1 VYRAL
6 AATLAASA
14 LLSSGC
20 NMWDAVTSRKFR
32 QEPMKTVRGVIAPED
47 AVVVLL
53 ADPPRPGDER
63 AKAMQRLKEP
73 LRHSGTQDQQ
83 DAIIEVLSRAAT
95 SDSSPVLRFAAAE
108 ALGRFQDPRAGQ
120 ILMVAYQKADGRPE
134 RAAGVQ
140 PPAGV
145 VPIGGTSAGRL
156 PTRAGF
162 DPISLAGP
170 VGFAPDVAAALR
182 CRCLESLGRT
192 HNPEAARF
200 LGTVAGADPDA
211 RPEGADDPEVRQAAV
226 RGLGTCRTPEAAG
239 ALAKVL
245 ALEAAKDPALVRGAH
260 DGLVRL
266 TGKRLPPDP
275 QKWNEVV
282 QAGVTIVPEP
292 TALESAIQKAAFWDK

>member
-1 VYRAL
+1 MYRAL
-6 AATLAASA
+6 AATLAAFA

-20 NMWDAVTSRKFR
+20 NVWDTVTSRKFR
-32 QEPMKTVRGVIAPED
+32 EDPLKATRNLVSPED
-47 AVVVLL
+47 PLLVLL

-73 LRHSGTQDQQ
+73 SRHSGTQDQQ
-83 DAIIEVLSRAAT
+83 DAVVDVLSRAAT
-95 SDSSPVLRFAAAE
+95 ADPSPVVRFAAAE

-120 ILMVAYQKADGRPE
+120 ILMLAYQKADGRPE
-134 RAAGVQ
+134 RAALG

-156 PTRAGF
+156 PTRVGL
-162 DPISLAGP
+162 DPSSIAGP

-192 HNPEAARF
+192 HTPEAARF
-200 LGTVAGADPDA
+200 LGTVAGTDPDA
-211 RPEGADDPEVRQAAV
+211 RADGSDDSEVRQAAV
-226 RGLGTCRTPEAAG
+226 RGLGRCRTPEAAG
-239 ALAKVL
+239 LLARVL
-245 ALEAAKDPALVRGAH
+245 AAEAGKDPALARGAH

-275 QKWNEVV
+275 QQWNEVV
-282 QAGVTIVPEP
+282 RAGVTIAPEP